1 VNKGE
6 TMRLCRFFL
15 RGAAVAA
22 WACLVGPAA
31 AQTPGR
37 LILVDAPGISGDIVA
52 VSPIGVEIDVR
63 GEAKKVPIES
73 IREVTFAGEP
83 QSLRAARVAVNR
95 GQPAQALEDIAKIE
109 PGEMDGVDQ
118 LIADELEFVKAAAVG
133 GQAAASGENIAAGLK
148 AVQGYVGKHPQTHHL
163 FAMQELLARLL
174 SRSGKFDEAAAALAP
189 LDRGPPAYRV
199 RAAAARAGLFY
210 DQKKYDDAAR
220 EYAAAA
226 QATTDPKDTA
236 SAAQKR
242 AAELGVARCRS
253 RLGKPDEAV
262 AIVDRVLAASGADDT
277 EVLGAAYNAL
287 GDAMRA
293 AGKDQDAI
301 IAYLTVDLVHNKAP
315 ENRAEA
321 LFNLVELWDKGKSP
335 QRAEEAR
342 QQLLQAYPDTVWAR
356 KLAAPKGS

>member
-1 VNKGE
+1 
-6 TMRLCRFFL
+6 MQLSSLFL

-22 WACLVGPAA
+22 IVSIAGPAA

-37 LILVDAPGISGDIVA
+37 LVLNNAPGISGEIIA
-52 VSPIGVEIDVR
+52 VSPIAVEIDVR
-63 GEAKKVPIES
+63 GETKKVPIES
-73 IREVTFAGEP
+73 IREVTFSAEP
-83 QSLRAARVAVNR
+83 QSLKAARVAIMR
-95 GQPAQALEDIAKIE
+95 GQPAQALDDIAKIE
-109 PGEMDGVDQ
+109 PGEMEGAEP
-118 LIADELEFVKAAAVG
+118 LIVAELEFVKAAAIG
-133 GQAAASGENIAAGLK
+133 GQAATSGANVAAGLK
-148 AVQGYVGKHPQTHHL
+148 AVQAYVAKHQQSHHL
-163 FAMQELLARLL
+163 FRMHELLARLF

-189 LDRGPPAYRV
+189 LDRGPPSYRV

-226 QATTDPKDTA
+226 QTSTDPSDTA
-236 SAAQKR
+236 SATQKR

-253 RLGKPDEAV
+253 RQGKPAEAV
-262 AIVDRVLAASGADDT
+262 EIIDRALAASDASDA

-293 AGKDQDAI
+293 AGKDEDAI
-301 IAYLTVDLVHNKAP
+301 IAYLTVDLVHNKSA

-321 LFNLVELWDKGKSP
+321 LFNLVELWDKEKSP

-342 QQLLQAYPDTVWAR
+342 QQLLQSYPDTLWAR
-356 KLAAPKGS
+356 KLSAPKGS

>member
-1 VNKGE
+1 
-6 TMRLCRFFL
+6 MRRCRSFLC
-15 RGAAVAA
+15 GAAIVASLG
-22 WACLVGPAA
+22 LVGTAA

-37 LILVDAPGISGDIVA
+37 LMLVDAPGISGDIVS
-52 VSPIGVEIDVR
+52 VSPIAVEIDVR
-63 GEAKKVPIES
+63 GETKKVPIEG

-83 QSLRAARVAVNR
+83 QALKAARVAIAR
-95 GQPAQALEDIAKIE
+95 GQPAQALEDIGKLE

-133 GQAAASGENIAAGLK
+133 GQAAASGENVAAGLK
-148 AVQGYVGKHPQTHHL
+148 SVQAYIGKHPQTHHL
-163 FAMQELLARLL
+163 FPMQELLARLL
-174 SRSGKFDEAAAALAP
+174 SRAGKFDEAAAALAP
-189 LDRGPPAYRV
+189 LDRGPPSYRV

-253 RLGKPDEAV
+253 RQGKPADAV
-262 AIVDRVLAASGADDT
+262 EIVDRVLAASDANDA
-277 EVLGAAYNAL
+277 EVLGAAYNVL

-301 IAYLTVDLVHNKAP
+301 IAYLTVDLVHNKIT

-321 LFNLVELWDKGKSP
+321 LFNLFELWDKGKSP

-342 QQLLQAYPDTVWAR
+342 QQLLQAYPDTLWAR

>member
-174 SRSGKFDEAAAALAP
+174 SRSGKFDEAAAALA
-189 LDRGPPAYRV
+189 
-199 RAAAARAGLFY
+199 GLFY